1 MGVPGGRDSEGED
14 MKVGREEA
22 LTEALRLLKKAEEG
36 ETYLVSRNGTE
47 QID

>member
-14 MKVGREEA
+14 MEVGREEA
-22 LTEALRLLKKAEEG
+22 LTEAFRLLKKAEEG
-36 ETYLVSRNGTE
+36 EPYLESRDRIE